1 MPPLSL
7 GRAESHGFEHMR
19 SGTLSLFAALNAA
32 PGESW
37 IKPPSVASVPIRRFS
52 DPLVSDQPEGHEIH
66 VICDNVSGHKTAAIG
81 ALLSEHP
88 QVAMHFTSTYSS

>member
-37 IKPPSVASVPIRRFS
+37 IKPPSVASVQFVDFLTHWFRSTRRPRDS
-52 DPLVSDQPEGHEIH
+52 RDL
-66 VICDNVSGHKTAAIG
+66 
-81 ALLSEHP
+81 
-88 QVAMHFTSTYSS
+88 